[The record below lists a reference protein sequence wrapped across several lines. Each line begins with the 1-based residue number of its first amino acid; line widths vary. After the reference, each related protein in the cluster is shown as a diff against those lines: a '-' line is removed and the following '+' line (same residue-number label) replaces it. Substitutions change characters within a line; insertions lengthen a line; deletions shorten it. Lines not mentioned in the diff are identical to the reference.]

1 LKHLI
6 SLLTLA
12 LALAGIL
19 APCTAAAQKAASS
32 PEAVKHTLSP
42 FLHALKL
49 GDLQRMRPHMSADF
63 YAHYRS
69 LFEENR
75 EYGQYLRTFYRHIK
89 FHVGNVTVGEHE
101 AVAEVNLL
109 WRDGRTGTLHIGL
122 SRDPQSDWKINRL
135 WD

>member
-1 LKHLI
+1 
-6 SLLTLA
+6 
-12 LALAGIL
+12 
-19 APCTAAAQKAASS
+19 
-32 PEAVKHTLSP
+32 
-42 FLHALKL
+42 
-49 GDLQRMRPHMSADF
+49 MSADF